1 MCLLFESIRMLNGQL
16 CNLSYHQHRMDQSRR
31 LLFGSTDRIELNR
44 LEIPFSCH
52 EGLFKCRLVYARQI
66 ESIEFEAYLPRS
78 INSLKLVE
86 DNQLSY
92 EYKYSDRN
100 QINRLTAL
108 KADCDDI
115 LIVKNGLLTDTSFS
129 NIVFFDGQQWFTP
142 TLPLMHGTMWSFLL
156 DKKII
161 LPKMIPFE
169 TIQHYSKVRL
179 INAMLPFESA
189 MDIPIDNIIF

>member
-115 LIVKNGLLTDTSFS
+115 LIVKNGLLTDTSF
-129 NIVFFDGQQWFTP
+129 
-142 TLPLMHGTMWSFLL
+142 
-156 DKKII
+156 
-161 LPKMIPFE
+161 
-169 TIQHYSKVRL
+169 
-179 INAMLPFESA
+179 
-189 MDIPIDNIIF
+189 